1 MDHTGS
7 DLTTPCRQLLV
18 RYTLPVPI
26 TSPLLL
32 AIEEPADKIVFPDNV
47 EPQLAATHK
56 VVWSDIDTMAHVN
69 NVRYVCWALDAVSRS
84 ILQDNPLKEII
95 VNYDA
100 EVLLGEEVQLYRIM
114 QPTNEGLI
122 VYIQGRVEDKPKFCV
137 KMVF

>member
-1 MDHTGS
+1 MANEISDSYYRLFSISDHTTLCVAASCGS
-7 DLTTPCRQLLV
+7 
-18 RYTLPVPI
+18 TLSGK
-26 TSPLLL
+26 T
-32 AIEEPADKIVFPDNV
+32 
-47 EPQLAATHK
+47 
-56 VVWSDIDTMAHVN
+56 IDTMAHVN
-69 NVRYVCWALDAVSRS
+69 NVRYVCWALDAVSKN
-84 ILQDNPLKEII
+84 ILQGNPLKEII